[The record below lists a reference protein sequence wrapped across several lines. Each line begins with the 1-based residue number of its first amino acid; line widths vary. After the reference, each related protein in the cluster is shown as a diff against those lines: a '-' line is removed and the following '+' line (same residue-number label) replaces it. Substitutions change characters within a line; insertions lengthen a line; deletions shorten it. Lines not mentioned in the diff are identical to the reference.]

1 MSHEPTAPHAHEG
14 HSHDVGAADNPSPE
28 ECVDF
33 LERIV
38 RLIDNE
44 LEEGDCALVRAHLD
58 TCNPCLERYDLQRT
72 VKALVARSCSE
83 TAPAGLREKVRIKIQ
98 AVQVEIREG

>member
-1 MSHEPTAPHAHEG
+1 MAHLHGNEPT
-14 HSHDVGAADNPSPE
+14 NE

-33 LERIV
+33 LERIM
-38 RLIDNE
+38 RMIDNE
-44 LEEGDCALVRAHLD
+44 LEEGDCAVVRAHID

-83 TAPAGLREKVRIKIQ
+83 TAPTELRDRVRIQIQ
-98 AVQVEIREG
+98 QIQVTITEQ

>member
-1 MSHEPTAPHAHEG
+1 MTHMHGNEPT
-14 HSHDVGAADNPSPE
+14 NE

-33 LERIV
+33 LERIM

-44 LEEGDCALVRAHLD
+44 LEEGDCAVVRAHID

-72 VKALVARSCSE
+72 VKAIVARSCSE
-83 TAPAGLREKVRIKIQ
+83 TAPTELRERVRIQIQ
-98 AVQVEIREG
+98 QIQVQITEQ

>member
-1 MSHEPTAPHAHEG
+1 MTHRHDHDPT
-14 HSHDVGAADNPSPE
+14 NE

-44 LEEGDCALVRAHLD
+44 LDEGECAVVRAHIEG
-58 TCNPCLERYDLQRT
+58 CSPCLERYDLQRT
-72 VKALVARSCSE
+72 VKAIVARSCAE
-83 TAPAGLREKVRIKIQ
+83 KAPQELRDKVRIQIQ
-98 AVQVEIREG
+98 AVQVRITET

>member
-1 MSHEPTAPHAHEG
+1 MTHTHGNEPT
-14 HSHDVGAADNPSPE
+14 NE

-33 LERIV
+33 LERIM
-38 RLIDNE
+38 RMIDNE
-44 LEEGDCALVRAHLD
+44 LEEGDCAVVRAHID

-83 TAPAGLREKVRIKIQ
+83 TAPVELRDRVRIQIQ
-98 AVQVEIREG
+98 QIQVTITEQ

>member
-1 MSHEPTAPHAHEG
+1 MTHTHGNEPT
-14 HSHDVGAADNPSPE
+14 NE

-33 LERIV
+33 LERII

-44 LEEGDCALVRAHLD
+44 LEEGDCAVVRAHID
-58 TCNPCLERYDLQRT
+58 TCSPCLERYDLQRT

-83 TAPAGLREKVRIKIQ
+83 VAPTELRDRVRIQIQ
-98 AVQVEIREG
+98 QIHVEITEQ